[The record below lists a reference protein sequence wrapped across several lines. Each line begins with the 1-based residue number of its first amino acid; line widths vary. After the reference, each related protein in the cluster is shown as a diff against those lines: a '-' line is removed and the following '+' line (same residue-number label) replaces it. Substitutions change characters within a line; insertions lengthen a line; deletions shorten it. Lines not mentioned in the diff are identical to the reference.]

1 MRSCNL
7 SGNKFDLNT
16 DDCSGSIPV
25 IEILA
30 SRGKGIGEKRVPR
43 DEDDEEERTA
53 RSFSI
58 FFGRAS
64 FESRREDAR
73 EVIRA
78 T

>member
-1 MRSCNL
+1 L
-7 SGNKFDLNT
+7 SGKRFDLNT
-16 DDCSGSIPV
+16 EDCSGSIPV
-25 IEILA
+25 TDILA
-30 SRGKGIGEKRVPR
+30 SRGSGIGAERLPR
-43 DEDDEEERTA
+43 EEEDEEERTA

-64 FESRREDAR
+64 FESRRDEAR